1 MINHLAVL
9 LYHYYHHHYY
19 YYYHHH
25 HYYSTTTTTQVE
37 MGTVKVGMKVVAMP
51 TRNQF
56 EVQAVYIND
65 IAVRSAKPGENVKV
79 KLGGANVEDIQKG

>member
-1 MINHLAVL
+1 MEI
-9 LYHYYHHHYY
+9 
-19 YYYHHH
+19 
-25 HYYSTTTTTQVE
+25 
-37 MGTVKVGMKVVAMP
+37 GTVRTGMKVVAMP

-65 IAVRSAKPGENVKV
+65 VPVRSAKPGENVRI

>member
-1 MINHLAVL
+1 ME
-9 LYHYYHHHYY
+9 
-19 YYYHHH
+19 
-25 HYYSTTTTTQVE
+25 T
-37 MGTVKVGMKVVAMP
+37 GTVRVGMKVLAMP

-65 IAVRSAKPGENVKV
+65 VPVRSAKPGENVRV